1 MGLIKQLFTNCACP
15 QGRMGRAMLKFMNL
29 CHAPLTNWGL
39 KLVNI
44 QDGWTMLDIGCGGG
58 ATLQRLLKR
67 SKDAQV
73 YGIDISEESVAKA
86 KKVNEEV
93 LDKQVFVTQGSAEKL
108 PYEDGKF
115 DLVTAVETVYFW
127 PNLLFARRTEDHAR
141 RCRLHP
147 DRDSSYEAVECY
159 NYWNKGLSSIS
170 FKQKSQSFW
179 TCFGIFFI
187 NLHPMDIQ
195 SFFTSLLNVVCEMA
209 PYLLLGFF
217 ITGVLHVFVPQ
228 KFYANYLSRNNKFSV
243 LWAALLGIPLPLSIL
258 ATFSLMGLG
267 FAIIRPTAALIT
279 GVCGGL
285 LVNRLV
291 HEDKIVDIDNCSCQV
306 EKGNRIWRV
315 LKYAYYDMLRDIGLR
330 LLIGLIV
337 AALIQVAVPDEFFLS
352 FGSQPLLQMLV
363 ILVIAVPMYICST
376 GSIPVAAALMMKG
389 LSPGAALVMLM
400 AGPAVNL
407 ASILVVHKSMGR
419 RFTSIYLM
427 TIVGFAVLFG
437 LLLNATGIEFSF
449 ADQDACCMGA
459 STMPSPFKI
468 VCATVL
474 TLLIIFALMM
484 KFFSKFTTKKPLD
497 PDVTVYRV
505 EDMHCSHCEA
515 AVVRAVEDLPGVE
528 KAKASA
534 SANTLTI
541 KGSATEEAIRAAVE
555 GIGYTFK
562 GKA

>member
-1 MGLIKQLFTNCACP
+1 M
-15 QGRMGRAMLKFMNL
+15 
-29 CHAPLTNWGL
+29 
-39 KLVNI
+39 
-44 QDGWTMLDIGCGGG
+44 
-58 ATLQRLLKR
+58 
-67 SKDAQV
+67 
-73 YGIDISEESVAKA
+73 
-86 KKVNEEV
+86 
-93 LDKQVFVTQGSAEKL
+93 
-108 PYEDGKF
+108 
-115 DLVTAVETVYFW
+115 DL
-127 PNLLFARRTEDHAR
+127 
-141 RCRLHP
+141 
-147 DRDSSYEAVECY
+147 
-159 NYWNKGLSSIS
+159 
-170 FKQKSQSFW
+170 
-179 TCFGIFFI
+179 
-187 NLHPMDIQ
+187 Q

-209 PYLLLGFF
+209 PYLLLGFL
-217 ITGVLHVFVPQ
+217 IAGVLHVFVPQ
-228 KFYANYLSRNNKFSV
+228 KFYANYLSRKNRLSV
-243 LWAALLGIPLPLSIL
+243 LWAAMLGVPLPLCSCGVIPTAIGLRNEKASKGAIASFLIATPQTGIDSIL

-267 FAIIRPTAALIT
+267 FAIIRPLAALIT

-291 HEDKIVDIDNCSCQV
+291 REDDYCSVDDNSQLSTV
-306 EKGNRIWRV
+306 NSQLKIWRIV
-315 LKYAYYDMLRDIGLR
+315 KYAYYDMIRDIGLR
-330 LLIGLIV
+330 LLIGLVV
-337 AALIQVAVPDEFFLS
+337 AALIQVVVPDEFFLS

-363 ILVIAVPMYICST
+363 ILAIAAPMYICST
-376 GSIPVAAALMMKG
+376 GGIPVAAALMMKG

-437 LLLNATGIEFSF
+437 LLLNATGLDFSL
-449 ADQDACCMGA
+449 ASHGACCMSA
-459 STMPSPFKI
+459 SALPSPFKL

-474 TLLIIFALMM
+474 TLLICFALMM
-484 KFFSKFTTKKPLD
+484 KLFSKFTTKKPLA

-541 KGSATEEAIRAAVE
+541 KGPATEEAIRKAVE

-562 GKA
+562 GRSNESR